1 MGVSRVL
8 LAGGGHSHVEVLRR
22 FARQAPACEL
32 TLVSPDASTAYSG
45 MLPGLIAGH
54 YTQGQSHIDLAP
66 LVGAARG
73 RFIIDRIVALDP
85 AARTATLA
93 GGATAS
99 FDLLSLD
106 VGSTPRADIDG
117 AGEHAVGVKPVAR
130 FLAAWQETLDDVA
143 AGRVRAIAMVGG
155 GIGGIETLLAMQYRL
170 RHVAGKSGPAFHL
183 ISQQSPLQHALARR
197 LLRVLDSRGVA
208 LHVGRAAVAVR
219 DRAVVL
225 DDQTTIAADRVF
237 LATGASPAPW
247 LAASGLTCDVEG
259 FVRVDDRLRSVS
271 HPCVFAAGDCA
282 SQGGRSHPRSGV
294 YAVRQGPV
302 LAANIAGVIAGH
314 PLRRYVP
321 QARALALVATGGQH
335 AIAAYGPIAFA
346 GDWVW
351 RWKDRIDRRFVARYR
366 LAKPD

>member
-22 FARQAPACEL
+22 FARQEPACEL

-45 MLPGLIAGH
+45 MLPGLVAGH
-54 YTQGQSHIDLAP
+54 YTQEQAHIDLAP
-66 LVGAARG
+66 LVGVARG

-85 AARTATLA
+85 AARKATLA
-93 GGATAS
+93 GGATVS

-106 VGSTPRADIDG
+106 VGSTPRAGIDG

-143 AGRVRAIAMVGG
+143 AGRVRVIAMVGG

-170 RHVAGKSGPAFHL
+170 RRVKGRSAPAVHL
-183 ISQQSPLQHALARR
+183 ISQRSSLQHALASR
-197 LLRVLDSRGVA
+197 LRSVLESRGVA
-208 LHVGRAAVAVR
+208 LHPGRAVVAVR

-237 LATGASPAPW
+237 LATGAAPAPW
-247 LAASGLTCDVEG
+247 LAASGLACDVEG
-259 FVRVDDRLRSVS
+259 FVRVDDSLRSIS

-282 SQGGRSHPRSGV
+282 SQDGRSHPRSGV

-302 LAANIAGVIAGH
+302 LAANIVALVAGR
-314 PLRRYVP
+314 PLRRYAP
-321 QARALALVATGGQH
+321 QARALALVATGGRH
-335 AIAAYGPIAFA
+335 AIAAYGPFAFA

-366 LAKPD
+366 LGKSG